1 MKKINSNVAILMA
14 AFLSA
19 SVFAAAPVND
29 VTATKN
35 NLQIEKQLQEL
46 TRLLETRNKMQV
58 RLQNQLDELSQEMN
72 QIKGSIELFNHKV
85 EQVENRQRNLYQ
97 LIEEQSKPVVTQVA
111 NNGPEVE
118 GAEDEKMAY
127 QNAVDLV
134 LVNKEYEQA
143 IVAFEAFVIDHPQSS
158 YVANSHYWL
167 GQLLYKQKK
176 RNEARSAFLTVTEQ
190 FPNSSKRPDALFKIG
205 IIDEYLGKVA
215 SAKEFY
221 NKVLKEYPDSSAA
234 GLAKKRLQGF

>member
-1 MKKINSNVAILMA
+1 MAMLMA
-14 AFLSA
+14 AFLSV

-29 VTATKN
+29 VTLTKN
-35 NLQIEKQLQEL
+35 NRQIEKQLQEL

-85 EQVENRQRNLYQ
+85 EQVESRQRNLYQ
-97 LIEEQSKPVVTQVA
+97 LIEEQSKPAVTQVV
-111 NNGPEVE
+111 NNGSVVE
-118 GAEDEKMAY
+118 GAEDEKVAY

-143 IVAFEAFVIDHPQSS
+143 IIAFEAFVIDYPQSS

-176 RNEARSAFLTVTEQ
+176 RKEARAAFLIVTEQ

-205 IIDEYLGKVA
+205 IIDEYLGEIA
-215 SAKEFY
+215 SAKAFY
-221 NKVLKEYPDSSAA
+221 NKVLKEFPDSSAA
-234 GLAKKRLQGF
+234 GLSKKRLQGF